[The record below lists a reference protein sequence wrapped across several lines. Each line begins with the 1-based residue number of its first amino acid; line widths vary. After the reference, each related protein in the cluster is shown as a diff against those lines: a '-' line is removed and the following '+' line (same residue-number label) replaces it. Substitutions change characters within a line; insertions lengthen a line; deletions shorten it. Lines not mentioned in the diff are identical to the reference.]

1 MQHAVETFDVIVV
14 GAGPAGL
21 SAAVE
26 ARSLGLTVALLDE
39 QPFVGGQIYR
49 AIGASS
55 EARRKVLGPDYRAGA
70 ELAKEFAAS
79 GAVHIAG
86 AAVWNV
92 DRDRTVSYL
101 HEGVGK
107 KVQGRSLVLAS
118 GAMERPFPIKGWTLP
133 GVMGAG
139 AAQILF
145 KTAGAIPREPVV
157 LAGCGPLLFLLAQQY
172 LEAGVRL
179 KALVHTTGHRDYMR
193 AAPHL
198 TGALRGW
205 KDLSKGA
212 RMLRQIRAH
221 GVDTYAGSHDFV
233 IEGTDQAEGI
243 TFTHRGQRKRVDS
256 PLVLLHQGV
265 VPNTQLSWSLRAE
278 HRWND
283 TQLCWV
289 PVTDGDGQIEQSAIY
304 IAGDSRG
311 IVGAKASASQGR
323 LAAVAIARKLSRT
336 TDSVLDARKT
346 AIARGLHE
354 SVQIRP
360 FLDEL
365 YRPLDTHR
373 IPKDPTVT
381 VCRCEEVTSG
391 DIRKYV
397 EVGCLGP
404 NQTKA
409 FGRCGMGPCQ
419 GRLCGLTV
427 TEIIAHERKLHPS
440 DVGYYRIR
448 PPIKPVTLGEL
459 ANIA

>member
-1 MQHAVETFDVIVV
+1 MQNAVETFDVIVV

-49 AIGASS
+49 AIEASS

-70 ELAKEFAAS
+70 ELAKAFAAS
-79 GAVHIAG
+79 GAVHIAA

-101 HEGVGK
+101 HDGVSK
-107 KVQGRSLVLAS
+107 KVQGGSLVLAS

-145 KTAGAIPREPVV
+145 KTAGAVPREPVV

-179 KALVHTTGHRDYMR
+179 KALVHTTGNRDYLR
-193 AAPHL
+193 AASHL
-198 TGALRGW
+198 AGALRGW

-212 RMLRQIRAH
+212 RMLQQIRAH
-221 GVDTYAGSHDFV
+221 GVDTYGGCHDFA
-233 IEGTDQAEGI
+233 IEGTDQAEGM
-243 TFTHRGQRKRVDS
+243 TFMHRGRRKRVES

-278 HRWND
+278 HRWSD
-283 TQLCWV
+283 SQLCWV
-289 PVTDGDGQIEQSAIY
+289 PVTDSDGQIERSAIY

-311 IVGAKASASQGR
+311 IVGAKASACQGR

-336 TDSVLDARKT
+336 TAGALDARKAEIT
-346 AIARGLHE
+346 RGFND
-354 SVQIRP
+354 SVHIRP

-373 IPKDPTVT
+373 IPKDPAVT
-381 VCRCEEVTSG
+381 VCRCEEVTAG

-427 TEIIAHERKLHPS
+427 TELIAHERKLHPS